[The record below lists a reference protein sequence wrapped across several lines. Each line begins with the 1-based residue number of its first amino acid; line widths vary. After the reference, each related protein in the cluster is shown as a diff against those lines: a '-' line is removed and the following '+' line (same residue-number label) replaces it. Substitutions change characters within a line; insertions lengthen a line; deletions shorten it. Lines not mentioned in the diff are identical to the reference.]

1 MFERFTKR
9 ARAVVEDAVV
19 IAQDEDADRGAA
31 AARLRR
37 DAARPR
43 EPRHDRCS
51 PSWGLRRRPC
61 AAELGR
67 RRDRY
72 ADGLGDEDAEAL
84 ASIGIDLE
92 EVLRRVDLRQD
103 GPARKRGGHR
113 KFAKSSKK
121 ALALSL
127 REAINLG
134 HNYIGTEHIL
144 LGIVRGGDSV
154 VRDTLTACGIEAD
167 ELRAAVK
174 DAVRRAS

>member
-9 ARAVVEDAVV
+9 ARAAVEAAVG
-19 IAQDEDADRGAA
+19 IAQDEDALEVRPQHLFAAMLRDPDTVAMQALADLGA
-31 AARLRR
+31 
-37 DAARPR
+37 
-43 EPRHDRCS
+43 S
-51 PSWGLRRRPC
+51 PEALG
-61 AAELGR
+61 AELGR

-72 ADGLGDEDAEAL
+72 VDGLGEEDAEAL

-92 EVLRRVDLRQD
+92 EVLRRVELHED

-121 ALALSL
+121 VLALSL

-154 VRDTLTACGIEAD
+154 VRDTLAACGVDSA
-167 ELRAAVK
+167 ELRSAVK
-174 DAVRRAS
+174 AAVRRAS

>member
-19 IAQDEDADRGAA
+19 IAQDEDAPEVRPQHVFAA
-31 AARLRR
+31 MLR
-37 DAARPR
+37 DPESLAMKA
-43 EPRHDRCS
+43 
-51 PSWGLRRRPC
+51 L
-61 AAELGR
+61 AELGASPQVLTTELER

-72 ADGLGDEDAEAL
+72 ADGLGEEDAEAL

-103 GPARKRGGHR
+103 GPTRRRGGHR

-154 VRDTLTACGIEAD
+154 VRDTLTACDIGVD
-167 ELRAAVK
+167 ELRVAVK